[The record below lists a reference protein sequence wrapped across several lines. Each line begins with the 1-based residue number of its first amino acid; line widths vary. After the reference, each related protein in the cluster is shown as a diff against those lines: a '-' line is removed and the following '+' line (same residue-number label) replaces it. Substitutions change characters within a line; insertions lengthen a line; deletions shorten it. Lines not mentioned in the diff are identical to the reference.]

1 MLMEMRNV
9 ASATKPVEQK
19 RSQNAHAAIGLCV
32 QLAGKSTVQ
41 HPAGRQTSNGDITL
55 EVGAAA
61 VDQAQAHG
69 TADRAHRVRRSRRS
83 SAARP
88 LGKPS
93 VVDKEDAGIPADKT
107 R

>member
-19 RSQNAHAAIGLCV
+19 RSQNAHAAIGLCA
-32 QLAGKSTVQ
+32 QLAGRGTAQ

-61 VDQAQAHG
+61 EDPIQPQG
-69 TADRAHRVRRSRRS
+69 TADRAHRVRKSRRS

-93 VVDKEDAGIPADKT
+93 VVVKEDAGKTADKT

>member
-1 MLMEMRNV
+1 MLMEMQNV
-9 ASATKPVEQK
+9 ACATTPVEQK

-32 QLAGKSTVQ
+32 QLAGRGTAQ
-41 HPAGRQTSNGDITL
+41 HPAGKPTSNGDITL

-61 VDQAQAHG
+61 EDLTQPHG
-69 TADRAHRVRRSRRS
+69 TAARAHRVRESRRS
-83 SAARP
+83 SVARP

-93 VVDKEDAGIPADKT
+93 VVVKEDAGIPADKT